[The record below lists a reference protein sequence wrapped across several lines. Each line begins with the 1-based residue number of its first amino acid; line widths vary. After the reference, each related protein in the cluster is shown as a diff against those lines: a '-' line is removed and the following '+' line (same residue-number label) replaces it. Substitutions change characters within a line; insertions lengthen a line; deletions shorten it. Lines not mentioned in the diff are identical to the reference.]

1 MGNRRKDIFCLNTRG
16 NAFGSYKDHCVS
28 TGWIKASTCNLSW
41 KVPETVEKIANDKED
56 KIYTRFDHEERLL
69 GFQFLADMIN
79 RWGPFSVYENFEIR
93 QMGPRQ

>member
-1 MGNRRKDIFCLNTRG
+1 M
-16 NAFGSYKDHCVS
+16 
-28 TGWIKASTCNLSW
+28 
-41 KVPETVEKIANDKED
+41 PETVEKIANDKED

-79 RWGPFSVYENFEIR
+79 RRGPFLVYENFEIR